1 MNIKT
6 VYIEITNKCNLNC
19 DTCYNRSGLNRER
32 RELSCEQIERIIGIF
47 EPYGLKRVL
56 LSGGEPTLHTEFD
69 DIIDLPEKYPDISFG
84 IVTNGTNINRKLID
98 IANTRDDFKL
108 QISLDGSNDT
118 INAKTRGTGNFDKT
132 IEFAR
137 RIHRETNKPLLK
149 MVISQNNIDDV
160 EAFCELSFSLGFIP
174 EFAFIYR
181 SGNGESEWEK
191 KALSPMQ
198 KLKVLKLIKRINN
211 EYGGEIFLPLCTSG
225 CPIPSGKHE
234 FSLGIKVD
242 GSIQPCQSLYDDR
255 FTVGN
260 VLAFDAVLFE
270 RNMKKISDI
279 AKKRTESDYNCGKCI
294 LKNACGR
301 GCMAEAVNL
310 YGDPLANDG
319 NCEYRKMQFLNMNL
333 SERVVS
339 GEKQD

>member
-1 MNIKT
+1 MNVKT

-19 DTCYNRSGLNRER
+19 ATCYNRSGLNREH
-32 RELSCEQIERIIGIF
+32 RELSCADIEGIIRIF
-47 EPYGLKRVL
+47 APYGLKRVL

-69 DIIDLPEKYPDISFG
+69 SILDLPEKYPDISFG

-98 IANTRDDFKL
+98 IINTRDNFKL
-108 QISLDGSNDT
+108 QISLDGSCEDS
-118 INAKTRGTGNFDKT
+118 NAKTRGAGNFSKT
-132 IEFAR
+132 VEFAR
-137 RIHRETNKPLLK
+137 QIHRDTNKPLLK

-174 EFAFIYR
+174 EFAFIFK
-181 SGNGESEWEK
+181 SGNGESEWK
-191 KALSPMQ
+191 NKALSPMQ
-198 KLKVLKLIKRINN
+198 KLKVLKLIERINR
-211 EYGGEIFLPLCTSG
+211 EQGEDIFLPLCTSG

-234 FSLGIKVD
+234 FSLCVKVD

-260 VLAFDAVLFE
+260 VLAFDADAFE
-270 RNMKKISDI
+270 LNMERIADV
-279 AKKRTESDYNCGKCI
+279 AKKRAESDYNCDKCMI
-294 LKNACGR
+294 KNACGR

-310 YGDPLANDG
+310 HGDPLANDG

-333 SERVVS
+333 KGAMMSD
-339 GEKQD
+339 EK